1 MMKTVTRKLLLLA
14 MLSLPLVGWSQTTID
29 DDNDGYDST
38 VDCDDFN
45 DQIYPGATEYCNG
58 IDDDCNGTIDDGA
71 GMQFYYADADGDG
84 YGDPAVFTE
93 ACTQPSGYVLDDTDC
108 DDFDTD
114 VNPGAS
120 EICNSIDDD
129 CNTIIDDV
137 ISPPTYY
144 EDMDGDG
151 YGNASSYIQQCD
163 MPVGYVSSS
172 TDCDDQNSNINPGAD
187 EICNS
192 IDDDCNGIADDGLS
206 IGVGPVSGAGDL
218 CIPMTYGYSTWS
230 VSAVPG
236 ATYTWT
242 YPSNMQV
249 LQGQGT
255 NTFVGYWTT
264 SGAHSGIT
272 GQVCVTVSNG
282 CVSATSCKNV
292 NIQIYI
298 PNRPYSIVG
307 PGKICP
313 GETVNYSIPP
323 VVKASSY
330 GWTFPAGMTVVGGAG
345 TTNVTV
351 AVDGAFTGGNIEVVA
366 INGCGTSAIRTK
378 TISRNNPATPGVIT
392 GPTSGLCG
400 ASGIAYTTTGSVT
413 ASSYAWTLPGGATVS
428 SGAGTSAITADFT
441 TAIAGGNIAVASVNG
456 CGTSAARVLKVALIP
471 AVPGTVSGPLVNCP
485 SSTQIYSIAP
495 VSGATSYTWVNP
507 QTASIVGGQG
517 TSSMSLMWG
526 NAEST
531 GMAIKVKANN
541 ACGSSSLKTSPGYST
556 SLAAC
561 GPRMADAAEGGIS
574 VYPNPANGMAFV
586 KLESAEAADV
596 NIQVLDVTGR
606 VVYSQVFQVTSGVN
620 TVPVNIEGIAA
631 GLYKLTVVSGTNM
644 NTISLQVD

>member
-14 MLSLPLVGWSQTTID
+14 MLSLPLVGWSQSSVD
-29 DDNDGYDST
+29 NDNDGFDET
-38 VDCDDFN
+38 VDCDDN
-45 DQIYPGATEYCNG
+45 NNQIYPGATEFCNG

-84 YGDPAVFTE
+84 YGDPGVSTE
-93 ACTQPSGYVLDDTDC
+93 ACTQPSGYVLDNTDC

-114 VNPGAS
+114 VNPGAA

-129 CNTIIDDV
+129 CNGIIDDV
-137 ISPPTYY
+137 ISPPTFY
-144 EDMDGDG
+144 EDFDGDG
-151 YGNASSYIQQCD
+151 YGNPLSIIQQCD
-163 MPVGYVSSS
+163 MPVGYVSSN
-172 TDCDDQNSNINPGAD
+172 TDCDDQNSTINPGAD
-187 EICNS
+187 EVCNS

-206 IGVGPVSGAGDL
+206 IGVGPVTGAGDL
-218 CIPMTYGYSTWS
+218 CIPMTYGFSTWT
-230 VSAVPG
+230 VSTVPG

-255 NTFVGYWTT
+255 NSFTGFWTT

-282 CVSATSCKNV
+282 CTSATSCKDV

-307 PGKICP
+307 PGKVCP

-330 GWTFPAGMTVVGGAG
+330 GWTFPAGMTIVSGAG
-345 TTNVTV
+345 STNVMV
-351 AVDGAFTGGNIEVVA
+351 AVDNTYIGGHIQVVA

-378 TISRNNPATPGVIT
+378 TISRNTPATPGVIT

-400 ASGIAYTTTGSVT
+400 ASGITYITTGSVT
-413 ASSYAWTLPGGATVS
+413 ATSYAWTLPGGATIS
-428 SGAGTSAITADFT
+428 SGAGTSSITADFT
-441 TAIAGGNIAVASVNG
+441 SAIAGGNITVASVNG
-456 CGTSAARVLKVALIP
+456 CGTSTARVLKVALIP
-471 AVPGTVSGPLVNCP
+471 AIPGTVAGPLVNCP
-485 SSTQIYSIAP
+485 SSTQVYSIAL
-495 VSGATSYTWVNP
+495 VNGATGYTWVNP

-517 TSSMSLMWG
+517 TSSLSLMWG
-526 NAEST
+526 PAEAT

-541 ACGSSSLKTSPGYST
+541 ACGSSALKTSSGYST
-556 SLAAC
+556 SFSVCPPRLAE
-561 GPRMADAAEGGIS
+561 AEKNGIA
-574 VYPNPANGMAFV
+574 VYPNPATGTAFV
-586 KLESAEAADV
+586 KFENLDATEV
-596 NIQVLDVTGR
+596 NIQILDVTGR
-606 VVYSQVFQVTSGVN
+606 LVYNQLFQLASGVN
-620 TVPVNIEGIAA
+620 TLPLNIDGISS
-631 GLYKLTVVSGTNM
+631 GLYKLNVITGSDM
-644 NTISLQVD
+644 KTISLQVD